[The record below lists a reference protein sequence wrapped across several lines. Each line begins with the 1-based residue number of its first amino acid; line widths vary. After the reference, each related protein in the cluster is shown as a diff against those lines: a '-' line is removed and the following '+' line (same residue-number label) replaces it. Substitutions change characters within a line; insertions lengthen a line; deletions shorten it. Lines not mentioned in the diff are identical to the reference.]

1 MAKRPLP
8 SPEVLRQLL
17 SYDPETGKLFWKR
30 RDERWFVGTSKS
42 PKVLAKWWNGRFA
55 EKEAFT
61 PVNSAGYHTGTVLL
75 KMLQAHRIAWAIYHG
90 DWPKGFL
97 DHINGVRT
105 DNRIANLR
113 EVTPLQNAMNQ
124 SPIPRGSS
132 GIRGVRFD
140 SRFERWQARIN
151 VSKRQKHLGYFD
163 TAQEAQ
169 RAYAIAV
176 EKYHGEFSRT

>member
-1 MAKRPLP
+1 MAKRQLP

-75 KMLQAHRIAWAIYHG
+75 KMLQAHRIAWAIHYG
-90 DWPKGFL
+90 EWPEGFL
-97 DHINGVRT
+97 DHINGIRT
-105 DNRIANLR
+105 DNRIENLR
-113 EVTPLQNAMNQ
+113 PATPAENATNRGPQKNSVT
-124 SPIPRGSS
+124 
-132 GIRGVRFD
+132 GIKGVGWCKK
-140 SRFERWQARIN
+140 SRKWRAR
-151 VSKRQKHLGYFD
+151 VVYQRKQHVVGYFD
-163 TAQEAQ
+163 DISDAAA
-169 RAYAIAV
+169 AYAVAV
-176 EKYHGEFSRT
+176 KRYHGEFSRT